1 MRQNSPNMAVQQLF
15 RFLDLPTELRLM
27 IYNCLSERRVC
38 KRCCEFPFTVS
49 ELPGVSIL
57 ATCRQI
63 NAEASAIIGSKLA
76 ALKLTRG
83 GHDAYIMN
91 GLITKRK

>member
-1 MRQNSPNMAVQQLF
+1 MAVQQLF

-27 IYNCLSERRVC
+27 IYNCLSERRVR
-38 KRCCEFPFTVS
+38 KRFCEFPFTVS

-76 ALKLTRG
+76 ALNLTRG